1 MMPPRIDEE
10 AGAMFT
16 RRWTRI
22 RTVRLI
28 MRPPSAA
35 LRQALSEHPERDQI
49 DPLRAQRQHA
59 AFVQALTV
67 AGIEVR
73 VLPAEPQMPDACFT
87 WDTVLA
93 VPPAE
98 GGATALLVAAR
109 PGTLSRRLGGAPV
122 PACAPAMG
130 PDAPGVH
137 GRAPGPPRARELGAN
152 AGA

>member
-10 AGAMFT
+10 AGAMFA

-22 RTVRLI
+22 RRVRLI

-35 LRQALSEHPERDQI
+35 LRQALSDHPERDQI
-49 DPLRAQRQHA
+49 DPLRAQHQHA
-59 AFVQALTV
+59 AFVQALAV

-73 VLPAEPQMPDACFT
+73 VLPAEPQMPDGCFT

-109 PGTLSRRLGGAPV
+109 PGALSRRLVDVSRLAS
-122 PACAPAMG
+122 ARAMA
-130 PDAPGVH
+130 PDADGMEGAEPGRPYA
-137 GRAPGPPRARELGAN
+137 GELRM
-152 AGA
+152 

>member
-28 MRPPSAA
+28 MRPPSAE

-59 AFVQALTV
+59 AFVQVLTV

-109 PGTLSRRLGGAPV
+109 PGALSRRV
-122 PACAPAMG
+122 
-130 PDAPGVH
+130 GV
-137 GRAPGPPRARELGAN
+137 APGPAFARRLGPHPPGVGGGRAGPRARGGGGLCR
-152 AGA
+152 